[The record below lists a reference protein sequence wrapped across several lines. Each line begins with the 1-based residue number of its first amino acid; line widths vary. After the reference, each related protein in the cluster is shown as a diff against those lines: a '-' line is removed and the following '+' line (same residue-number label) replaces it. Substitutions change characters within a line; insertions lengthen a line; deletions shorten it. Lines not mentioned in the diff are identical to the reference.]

1 MEKYKTAQDKY
12 LKEKVD
18 EFKIRV
24 PKGQKQVIQDFAKSK
39 GKSLNAF
46 VYELIQKDLK
56 KHNID
61 LPNSD

>member
-1 MEKYKTAQDKY
+1 MAGTQEAKDKY

-18 EFKIRV
+18 TVLIRV

-46 VYELIQKDLK
+46 VYELIQKEIEKGWLT
-56 KHNID
+56 
-61 LPNSD
+61 

>member
-1 MEKYKTAQDKY
+1 MAGTQEAKDKY

-18 EFKIRV
+18 TVLIRV

-46 VYELIQKDLK
+46 VYDLI
-56 KHNID
+56 
-61 LPNSD
+61 